1 MNNLR
6 YFILSF
12 FYSMLCFSQ
21 ESDSIA
27 IYLKDACQQKNVNN
41 AKVTLEGY
49 KKKPIIAKY
58 NSTKKYYYFEN
69 IPIEYNTI
77 FVTHSDF
84 ETEGIQENNGFPKR
98 INLQLNCKG
107 NIRETR
113 TKELVSSEL
122 RSGVSYAVYKTDTI
136 FTGSVVVRD
145 NYKVKISIKKS
156 YNLSFNEVKR
166 KIDSIVMPYG
176 LEYID
181 NLVPD
186 MFFAHFNGLMINSN
200 SEKSFSTQSLDKT
213 KSMSDLLLDQ
223 ESILGSFNKYGDFV
237 KDSPY
242 SFWDY
247 YYFQLLY
254 RKKDKTAFRGD
265 SDLLI
270 NEIEVNNKELILN
283 LLYYD
288 KFFIGGDYP
297 LNISCKNLSKYDNQ
311 IMNYQFLKD
320 YDNDSTRV
328 LFMDE
333 YFEHRP
339 IFLAKH
345 ELDKIIDGEVVYVP
359 APHRDRSNFNY
370 KLELSKNK

>member
-6 YFILSF
+6 YFILFF
-12 FYSMLCFSQ
+12 FYSLLCFSQ

-27 IYLKDACQQKNVNN
+27 IYLKDACEQKNVNN

-58 NSTKKYYYFEN
+58 NSTKKYYYFDN

-84 ETEGIQENNGFPKR
+84 ETEGIQKNDGFPER

-113 TKELVSSEL
+113 TEELVSSEI
-122 RSGVSYAVYKTDTI
+122 RSGVNYAVYKTDTI
-136 FTGSVVVRD
+136 FTGDVVVRD

-156 YNLSFNEVKR
+156 SNLSYKEVKR
-166 KIDSIVMPYG
+166 KIDSIVKPYG

-181 NLVPD
+181 NLVPE
-186 MFFAHFNGLMINSN
+186 MFFTHFNGLMLNSN
-200 SEKSFSTQSLDKT
+200 SEQSFSAQLLDKT

-223 ESILGSFNKYGDFV
+223 ESILGSFNRNGDFV

-242 SFWDY
+242 SYWDDC
-247 YYFQLLY
+247 YFQLLY

-270 NEIEVNNKELILN
+270 NEIEVKNKELILN

-288 KFFIGGDYP
+288 KFLIDENYP
-297 LNISCKNLSKYDNQ
+297 LTISCKNLSKYDDK
-311 IMNYQFLKD
+311 IMNYQFFKD
-320 YDNDSTRV
+320 YGNDPTRV
-328 LFMDE
+328 LLMDK
-333 YFEHRP
+333 YFEDRP
-339 IFLAKH
+339 IFLGKY
-345 ELDKIIDGEVVYVP
+345 ELDKIIDGEIVYVP
-359 APHRDRSNFNY
+359 APYRDRSNFNY
-370 KLELSKNK
+370 KLELSKAK